1 MMPASRTAGAETSDL
16 ATRIEDVATRLFIQ
30 HGYNGV
36 SYLDIARELGTTHSN
51 VHYYFRTKAKLAE
64 VVLRSVSETT
74 NKVTTEIWTDE
85 QTDLLAKFIKMRDWI
100 HSLYLMF
107 NPAGRGSHPW
117 GLLSRFSMEADAL
130 TSDMRATIRAT
141 LAQFEA
147 SIATG
152 VRIAVE
158 HGELRPDA
166 PQAGITLQ
174 IISVMS
180 LTGLI
185 TRHASG
191 LDRLDELMRW
201 TYLGIV
207 RAYGASPT
215 EKTWTSLPA
224 SKARGADAETQGRKA
239 P

>member
-1 MMPASRTAGAETSDL
+1 MPASRTAAAETSDL

-51 VHYYFRTKAKLAE
+51 VHYYYRTKAKLAE

-74 NKVTTEIWTDE
+74 NKVTTEVWTDE

-100 HSLYLMF
+100 YSLYLMF

-141 LAQFEA
+141 LEQFEA

-201 TYLGIV
+201 TYLGTM
-207 RAYGASPT
+207 RAYGASPM
-215 EKTWTSLPA
+215 EKAWTPLKA
-224 SKARGADAETQGRKA
+224 SKARSAHTETQGRKA
-239 P
+239 R

>member
-1 MMPASRTAGAETSDL
+1 
-16 ATRIEDVATRLFIQ
+16 
-30 HGYNGV
+30 
-36 SYLDIARELGTTHSN
+36 
-51 VHYYFRTKAKLAE
+51 
-64 VVLRSVSETT
+64 
-74 NKVTTEIWTDE
+74 
-85 QTDLLAKFIKMRDWI
+85 
-100 HSLYLMF
+100 
-107 NPAGRGSHPW
+107 
-117 GLLSRFSMEADAL
+117 MEADAL
-130 TSDMRATIRAT
+130 TSEMRATIRTT
-141 LAQFEA
+141 LGQFET

-158 HGELRPDA
+158 CGELRPDA

-215 EKTWTSLPA
+215 EKAWTPLPT
-224 SKARGADAETQGRKA
+224 SKARGADRESQGRNA

>member
-1 MMPASRTAGAETSDL
+1 MMPVSRTAAAETSDL
-16 ATRIEDVATRLFIQ
+16 ATRIEEVATRLFIQ

-74 NKVTTEIWTDE
+74 TKVTTAIWTDE

-141 LAQFEA
+141 LEQFEA

-158 HGELRPDA
+158 HGELRTDA

-191 LDRLDELMRW
+191 LSRLDELMRF

-215 EKTWTSLPA
+215 EKAWTPLPA
-224 SKARGADAETQGRKA
+224 PKTQGADAETKGRKA
-239 P
+239 T

>member
-1 MMPASRTAGAETSDL
+1 MMRASRAIATETTDL
-16 ATRIEDVATRLFIQ
+16 ATRIEEVATRLFIQ

-64 VVLRSVSETT
+64 AVLRSVSETT
-74 NKVTTEIWTDE
+74 NKVTTEIWTDGD
-85 QTDLLAKFIKMRDWI
+85 TDLLAKFIKMRDWI
-100 HSLYLMF
+100 YSLYLMF

-130 TSDMRATIRAT
+130 SSDMRATIRAT
-141 LAQFEA
+141 LEQFEA

-152 VRIAVE
+152 VRKAVE

-166 PQAGITLQ
+166 PQAGIALH

-191 LDRLDELMRW
+191 LDRLNELMRW

-215 EKTWTSLPA
+215 EKAWTPLPS
-224 SKARGADAETQGRKA
+224 SKARGADTKTQGRKA

>member
-1 MMPASRTAGAETSDL
+1 MASSRAIAESSDL
-16 ATRIEDVATRLFIQ
+16 ATRIEEVATRLFIQ

-64 VVLRSVSETT
+64 AVLRAVSQSTT
-74 NKVTTEIWTDE
+74 KITSGIWADPDTSMFE
-85 QTDLLAKFIKMRDWI
+85 KFVRTRDWI
-100 HSLYLMF
+100 YSRYLMF
-107 NPAGRGSHPW
+107 NPGGRGSHPW
-117 GLLSRFSMEADAL
+117 GLLSRFSMEADSL
-130 TSDMRATIRAT
+130 TSEMRALIRAT
-141 LAQFEA
+141 LAQFEE
-147 SIATG
+147 SIASG
-152 VRIAVE
+152 VRISVE
-158 HGELRPDA
+158 KGELRADA

-201 TYLGIV
+201 TYLGIA
-207 RAYGASPT
+207 RAYGAIP
-215 EKTWTSLPA
+215 ENGWVPLAAVK
-224 SKARGADAETQGRKA
+224 RVVDGETQRRGI
-239 P
+239 